1 MVRTS
6 PVGTD
11 FRSLML
17 NAYSRAVLEQIGRQL
32 DQSIFP
38 EVHNGGPV
46 LPGPTAVDSIMPGK
60 ELVRFDCAYIYYM

>member
-11 FRSLML
+11 FRSLIL

-32 DQSIFP
+32 DQSVFP
-38 EVHNGGPV
+38 VVHNGGLV
-46 LPGPTAVDSIMPGK
+46 LPGQTTLDSIIPGK
-60 ELVRFDCAYIYYM
+60 ELVRFSCGFIYYM